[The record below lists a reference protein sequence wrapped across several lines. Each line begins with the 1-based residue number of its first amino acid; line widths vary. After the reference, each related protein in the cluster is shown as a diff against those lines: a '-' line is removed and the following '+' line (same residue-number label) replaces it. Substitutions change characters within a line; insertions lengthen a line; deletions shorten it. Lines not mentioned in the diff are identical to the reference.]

1 MDTLFNAVT
10 ESVKKTYGN
19 TSFSLPENWTYS
31 NIVEQVIHWG
41 SGGST
46 LYEIFSDITE
56 YGFASNYFHE
66 ALNILYSIGG
76 PGVGG

>member
-1 MDTLFNAVT
+1 MDTLLNAVT
-10 ESVKKTYGN
+10 ESVKKLMVTQN
-19 TSFSLPENWTYS
+19 FPLPENWTYS
-31 NIVEQVIHWG
+31 KIVEQVIHWG

>member
-1 MDTLFNAVT
+1 MIFPAGKLDIFKN
-10 ESVKKTYGN
+10 K
-19 TSFSLPENWTYS
+19 
-31 NIVEQVIHWG
+31 QVIHWG

-56 YGFASNYFHE
+56 YGFSSHYFHE